1 MSKRTKPSKHRRKTA
16 PKTTALRQ
24 KLRGLL
30 AMKGWTEEEY
40 RSYIYANYSVTSCTQ
55 MSDAQLIEAIRKNGG
70 RAPKSAPKSGVP
82 DGPWIGRYQGQGK
95 TGYAAHATQTQLEY
109 VAYMEDA
116 VLGWWPDRSRLEGYM
131 RRTLK
136 LPANVTKTPE
146 MMSVR
151 EATKLINA
159 LKSIAGTTQPK
170 RRNQRA

>member
-1 MSKRTKPSKHRRKTA
+1 MSNRTKPSKHRRKTA
-16 PKTTALRQ
+16 PKTAALRQ

-70 RAPKSAPKSGVP
+70 RAPKSAPKSKHSSVP
-82 DGPWIGRYQGQGK
+82 NGPWVGRYEGKGK
-95 TGYAAHATQTQLEY
+95 TGYAGHATQGQLDY

-116 VLGWWPDRSRLEGYM
+116 VLAWWPDRSRLEGYM

-159 LKSIAGTTQPK
+159 LKSIAGSTQPK
-170 RRNQRA
+170 RRA